1 MSVEGIRKRII
12 DDAKEEAKAISA
24 TAKKEADAIL
34 AAGSAEADEY
44 FERRKRLLEERYSK
58 ERDRA
63 VLSKRLEL
71 RKELLNRKQYWM
83 DRAFV
88 EAYKMLTVQDDK
100 TYGDLMI
107 DLIAKVS
114 SQKNE
119 EVVFGKKGDETILK
133 EIVHGL
139 NSKTGGSFT
148 ISKRRGGFD
157 WGFILKRG
165 RVETNMSIDSLFKY
179 KRGDLEQRAWEIFD
193 ADVQS

>member
-1 MSVEGIRKRII
+1 MSVEGIRKRIM
-12 DDAKEEAKAISA
+12 DDAKKEVKAVSDA
-24 TAKKEADAIL
+24 AKKEADAVL
-34 AAGSAEADEY
+34 AEGQAEADEY
-44 FERRKRLLEERYSK
+44 FERHKKLLEERYSK

-71 RKELLNRKQYWM
+71 RKKLLDRKQRWM
-83 DRAFV
+83 ERAFE
-88 EAYKMLTVQDDK
+88 EAYTMLTAQEDK
-100 TYGDLMI
+100 PYRDLMI

-114 SQKNE
+114 SCNNE
-119 EVVFGKKGDETILK
+119 EVVFGKKGDEALLK
-133 EIVHGL
+133 EIIRGL

-148 ISKRRGGFD
+148 ISKKRGGFD
-157 WGFILKRG
+157 WGFILKTG